1 MIQYIGRQA
10 KRFVVLLPGIIIV
23 YFSVRNVFPVIDSRL
38 PDGVSIFIT
47 YVLVAYIFIPAA
59 IRLVRILFPP
69 KHLPLYCVT
78 PDGFASDPLNIGII
92 GTRRQLI
99 NVMEKAGWHMADP
112 HTLKNVARLL
122 ASIVLRR
129 TYKNAPVSSL
139 YLFGRKQDLAFE
151 IPIPGIGSRHHVRFW
166 ATTYHNKGRLSIR
179 GIHWQHRRA
188 HVQGDNLL
196 WVGAASLDVGLNVIR
211 HNLQVTHMIHPDT
224 DKEREL
230 ILKQLRKEG
239 LVAKVQTLVLG
250 DPYQLINRV
259 WRGYLQTDGKMA
271 VISLKDLQAKFTR

>member
-23 YFSVRNVFPVIDSRL
+23 YFSVRNVFPVIDSHL
-38 PDGVSIFIT
+38 PDSVSIFIT

-99 NVMEKAGWHMADP
+99 SAMEKAGWHMADP
-112 HTLKNVARLL
+112 HSPRNVARLV
-122 ASIVLRR
+122 ASTALHRI
-129 TYKNAPVSSL
+129 YKNAPVSSL
-139 YLFGRKQDLAFE
+139 YLFGRKQDVAFE

-166 ATTYHNKGRLSIR
+166 ATTYHNKGRLSIQ

-188 HVQGDNLL
+188 HIQGDNLL

-224 DKEREL
+224 DQEREL
-230 ILKQLRKEG
+230 ILKQLRKES
-239 LVAKVQTLVLG
+239 LVAKVQTLILG

-271 VISLKDLQAKFTR
+271 VISLKNSQANFKR